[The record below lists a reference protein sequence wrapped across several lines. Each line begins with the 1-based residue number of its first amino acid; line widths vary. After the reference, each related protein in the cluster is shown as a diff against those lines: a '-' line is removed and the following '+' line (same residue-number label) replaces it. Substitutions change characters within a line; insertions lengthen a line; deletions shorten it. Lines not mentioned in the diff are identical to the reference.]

1 MMTGY
6 SKVTVRPRDWILSLE
21 CHIWPFAIFVSGKP
35 GQKPPKVLYWA
46 GEVWAAV
53 QVSFVE
59 FGHFGLHSEV
69 NILLSSLV
77 CFINKFAWFILKL

>member
-1 MMTGY
+1 MTGC

-21 CHIWPFAIFVSGKP
+21 CHIWPFAIFVPGKP

-59 FGHFGLHSEV
+59 SGHFGLHSEE
-69 NILLSSLV
+69 NIVSSTLV
-77 CFINKFAWFILKL
+77 CFIKKFAWFILKL